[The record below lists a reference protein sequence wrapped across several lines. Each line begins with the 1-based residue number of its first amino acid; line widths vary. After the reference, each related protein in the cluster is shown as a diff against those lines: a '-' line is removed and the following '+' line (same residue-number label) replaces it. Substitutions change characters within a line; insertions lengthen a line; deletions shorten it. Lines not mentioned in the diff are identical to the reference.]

1 MAFEDL
7 ITRINMLFVEME
19 NQPEDATEL
28 LEQIRLDLNRMKAT
42 GQPLPQDLVDLE
54 ERLEREFSKRF
65 DGRLDLIQALDIKRK
80 HRIRRRLLL
89 S

>member
-28 LEQIRLDLNRMKAT
+28 LGQIRLELNRLRAT
-42 GQPLPQDLVDLE
+42 GQPLPEDLVKLE
-54 ERLEREFSKRF
+54 ERLEAEFGAGKT
-65 DGRLDLIQALDIKRK
+65 DG
-80 HRIRRRLLL
+80 
-89 S
+89 

>member
-7 ITRINMLFVEME
+7 ITKINMLFVEME
-19 NQPEDATEL
+19 NQPEDAAEL
-28 LEQIRLDLNRMKAT
+28 LEQIRLELNQMRAT

-54 ERLEREFSKRF
+54 ARLEQEFSNLSS
-65 DGRLDLIQALDIKRK
+65 DGE
-80 HRIRRRLLL
+80 

>member
-1 MAFEDL
+1 MAFENL

-28 LEQIRLDLNRMKAT
+28 LEQIRLDLNRLKAT
-42 GQPLPQDLVDLE
+42 GQPLPQDLVELE
-54 ERLEREFSKRF
+54 ERLEREFSGPASK
-65 DGRLDLIQALDIKRK
+65 GG
-80 HRIRRRLLL
+80 

>member
-19 NQPEDATEL
+19 NQPQDATEL
-28 LEQIRLDLNRMKAT
+28 LEQIRLELNQMKAT
-42 GQPLPQDLVDLE
+42 GQPLPQDLVELE
-54 ERLEREFSKRF
+54 ERLEREFSNPPSE
-65 DGRLDLIQALDIKRK
+65 DG
-80 HRIRRRLLL
+80 